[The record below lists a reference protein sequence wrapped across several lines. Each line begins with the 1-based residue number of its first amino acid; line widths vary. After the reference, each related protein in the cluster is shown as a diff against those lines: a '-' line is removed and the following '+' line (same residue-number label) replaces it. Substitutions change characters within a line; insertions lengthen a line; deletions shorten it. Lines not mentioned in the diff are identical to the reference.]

1 MRSFALGAL
10 AVAGAAAAT
19 AAVVGSVAALWPAG
33 GSPGTPVAS
42 PESDLAPAGMRLVGL
57 AGAAVAVPQE
67 WATNAHTCG
76 TPISDT
82 VVIDL
87 GPVLACAAPRP
98 AGVDSV
104 EVTSWAPRSGFT
116 ADETFEIDGVS
127 ALRQSTACQPDL
139 ADEAVDVCAG
149 TVHIPSMGVYFRAES
164 STDAEADRI
173 LERIQILPDRIG
185 VPGFRGYLLNEQEDG
200 EIAYLDA
207 LEKAGLVPDV
217 QPADVPLVS
226 PGPVVDVSPEPGTML
241 KPGDFVTVTVAAQW
255 LDGPPG

>member
-1 MRSFALGAL
+1 MRSLSLGAL

-139 ADEAVDVCAG
+139 VA
-149 TVHIPSMGVYFRAES
+149 
-164 STDAEADRI
+164 
-173 LERIQILPDRIG
+173 
-185 VPGFRGYLLNEQEDG
+185 
-200 EIAYLDA
+200 
-207 LEKAGLVPDV
+207 DV